1 MRGIMRF
8 PTTLVVLCVAW
19 AAAAPAAELPS
30 LPEIRRSVDEARS
43 LLDAGKP
50 AKARSALAEAVDQL
64 GSLFEGGRPPSGSR
78 ALVDDCRS
86 LKEDIAFEGVDVDG
100 IEIPTIK
107 SAAAQKS
114 AAAKPAMAKAAG
126 SMDARAFPG
135 PRPVDTNGPGA
146 TSFAKQVAPILT
158 AHCGGCHIRGS
169 RGGFQMLSYEGLMKS
184 GFVQRG
190 NPEAS
195 RLVEVIESGDM
206 PRGGGRVPPED
217 LATLKRWIEAGAA
230 SDADP
235 AAGIADFAG
244 QPTGASAAPIPT
256 GPVAL
261 KPGDVSFA
269 FEVAPV
275 LLKNCSGCHDDDQ
288 PAGRFSATTYARLM
302 RGGESG
308 AAVVAGKGADSL
320 IVRKIKGMSIEGQRM
335 PIGKSPLSAEVIA
348 TIQKWIDQGAGLD
361 MLKPDTQLKQLV
373 SAGRM
378 RSMSHD
384 ELQEVRF
391 TGARKLW
398 QRALPDEDPAVEQ
411 RGAVLVIGNLKPAQM
426 TLVADAAEAGVTK
439 AQELLVDDARPIVKG
454 GTVLFVFASP
464 VDFSTFWQVALA
476 DERPK
481 GLLSHAGIVDEIAYG
496 GFLMPKARGGAEERE
511 LDADL
516 QALAAEQTT
525 AAALLVRGAPE
536 WFATGA
542 ARMIAAKVA
551 PKAALVKEWRRE
563 PSEQLRQLGAPA
575 DFFSGHAGPVATAA
589 IGGGFVTSIARSE
602 ARLRDVIAVLDTG
615 TPFDK
620 AFAEEFMSPPQSLF
634 AVWLSKE
641 SKKGAGA
648 SAGR

>member
-1 MRGIMRF
+1 MRF
-8 PTTLVVLCVAW
+8 LTMPVVACVAW
-19 AAAAPAAELPS
+19 AAAAHAADPPS
-30 LPEIRRSVDEARS
+30 LPEIRRSLDEARS

-50 AKARSALAEAVDQL
+50 AKARGALAEAVDQL
-64 GSLFEGGRPPSGSR
+64 GSLFEGGRAPSGSR
-78 ALVDDCRS
+78 AVVEDCRS
-86 LKEDIAFEGVDVDG
+86 LKEDIAFEGVNVDG
-100 IEIPTIK
+100 IEIPAIK
-107 SAAAQKS
+107 SASAQRAIS
-114 AAAKPAMAKAAG
+114 AKAEPAKPAGGVA
-126 SMDARAFPG
+126 ARAFPG
-135 PRPVDTNGPGA
+135 QRPVETSGPGA
-146 TSFAKQVAPILT
+146 TSFAKQVAPILV

-169 RGGFQMLSYEGLMKS
+169 RGGFQMVSYDGLMKS

-230 SDADP
+230 GDADP
-235 AAGIADFAG
+235 TAGITDFAG
-244 QPTGASAAPIPT
+244 QPAGAARAPIPT
-256 GPVAL
+256 APVAL

-275 LLKNCSGCHDDDQ
+275 LLKNCSGCHDENQ
-288 PAGRFSATTYARLM
+288 PEARFSLTTYARLM

-320 IVRKIKGMSIEGQRM
+320 IVRKIKGMNIDGQRM

-348 TIQKWIDQGAGLD
+348 TIEQWIDQGAGLD
-361 MLKPDTQLKQLV
+361 LLKPESRLQQLV

-384 ELQEVRF
+384 ELREVRF
-391 TGARKLW
+391 AGARKLW
-398 QRALPDEDPAVEQ
+398 QRALPDENPLVER
-411 RGAVLVIGNLKPAQM
+411 RGEVLVIGNVKPAQM
-426 TLVADAAEAGVTK
+426 TLVADAAEAGVVR
-439 AQELLVDDARPIVKG
+439 AQQLLVEDPRPLVKG

-496 GFLMPKARGGAEERE
+496 AFLLPQSHGGNEKEE
-511 LDADL
+511 LSADL
-516 QALAAEQTT
+516 QALSTEQAT

-551 PKAALVKEWRRE
+551 PKSALAKAWRRA
-563 PSEQLRQLGAPA
+563 PAEQLGQLGAPA

-602 ARLRDVIAVLDTG
+602 ARLRDMIAVLDAG
-615 TPFDK
+615 TTFDK
-620 AFAEEFMSPPQSLF
+620 AFADAFRSPPQPLF
-634 AVWLSKE
+634 AAWLSKE
-641 SKKGAGA
+641 SKRGAGK